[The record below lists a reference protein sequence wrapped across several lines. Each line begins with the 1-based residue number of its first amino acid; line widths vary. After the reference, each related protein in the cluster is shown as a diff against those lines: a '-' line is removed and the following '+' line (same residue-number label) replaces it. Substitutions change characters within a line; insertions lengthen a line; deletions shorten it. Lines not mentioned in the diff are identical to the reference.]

1 MKGVCK
7 NSSAR
12 QTAKSKLLGGD
23 DNLCFKNRE
32 SVSRASKLKRRNK
45 LYIFNYIIKY
55 ITIKVSYYIA
65 TNMTVIKVALI
76 VNKAFKAN

>member
-45 LYIFNYIIKY
+45 LYI
-55 ITIKVSYYIA
+55 
-65 TNMTVIKVALI
+65 
-76 VNKAFKAN
+76 